1 MLREV
6 VSFVHLSNDN
16 PFGNGPSMLI
26 GLTGKNGSGKGEV
39 AKFLVESGYQ
49 FYSLSDILRDELLAR
64 GKEIS
69 RENLIS
75 IGNEIRSTLGASAL
89 AEKALQKIGPDAH
102 AIIDSIRNPFEVEVL
117 RRRKGFHL
125 LSVEADPK
133 VRFERTKARNRE
145 NDPKTYEEFLEF
157 EAREAQTNDP
167 TTQQLNRTEA
177 MADAVVE
184 NNGTVEELREQVRQ
198 VIQALAANSRRPDWD
213 EYFMEIA
220 RVVSLRSN
228 CIKRKVAA
236 VIVLEKRIISTGY
249 NGTPRGVKNCNA
261 GGCPR
266 CNHFGPSG
274 EKLEECLCSHAEENA
289 IVQAAYHGV
298 SIKGS
303 TLYSTYSPCLTC
315 TKMIINSGIAE
326 VVYNKS
332 YSIEEVPLA
341 LLKEA
346 GVVVRQFGA
355 NA

>member
-1 MLREV
+1 
-6 VSFVHLSNDN
+6 
-16 PFGNGPSMLI
+16 MLI

-39 AKFLVESGYQ
+39 AKFLKESGYD
-49 FYSLSDILRDELLAR
+49 FYSLSDILRDELLTR
-64 GKEIS
+64 DKDVT

-75 IGNEIRSTLGASAL
+75 IGNELRTNYGAGVL
-89 AEKALQKIGPDAH
+89 AERVLQKIGPDAH
-102 AIIDSIRNPFEVEVL
+102 AVIDSIRNPFEVEAL
-117 RRRKGFHL
+117 RKRKGFCL
-125 LSVEADPK
+125 LSIEADPK
-133 VRFERTKARNRE
+133 IRFERTRARNRE
-145 NDPKTYEEFLEF
+145 NDPKTYEKFLEY
-157 EAREAQTNDP
+157 EAREAFTNDP
-167 TTQQLNRTEA
+167 TTQQMNRTEA

-184 NNGTVEELREQVRQ
+184 NNGTVDELKEQVRQ
-198 VIQALAANSRRPDWD
+198 VIQALAANAKRPDWD
-213 EYFMEIA
+213 QYFMEIA

-236 VIVLEKRIISTGY
+236 VVVLDRRIISTGY

-274 EKLEECLCSHAEENA
+274 AKLEECLCSHAEENA

-303 TLYSTYSPCLTC
+303 TIYSTYSPCLIC

-326 VVYNKS
+326 VVYNKA
-332 YSIEEVPLA
+332 YVIEETPLK

-346 GVVVRQFGA
+346 GVAVRQMDTE
-355 NA
+355 